1 MHSHGIHPVG
11 LRSLRIPF
19 EKRGYTKK
27 KLCLLQQ
34 KAITPSIFVFF
45 ILKIK
50 IKNIFLFHIEIN
62 IYYILKFYKNDISS
76 V

>member
-1 MHSHGIHPVG
+1 MHSRGIHPVG

-27 KLCLLQQ
+27 KAL
-34 KAITPSIFVFF
+34 FVTTKSNYSVYFYSF

-50 IKNIFLFHIEIN
+50 IKSIFLFHIEI
-62 IYYILKFYKNDISS
+62 ISITY
-76 V
+76 